1 MLRSKS
7 LGACSANG
15 SNAVHLFPRTA
26 VIVFKFWADQRWKY
40 FCLKHDLTQ
49 IRNTD
54 WHRSKCTL
62 TKSIA
67 AALCIVAKRTICWRK
82 WTLPKCVQLFW
93 DVSDLYFKWVS
104 ECAQLVPDCFGM
116 FQICCGGHTRL
127 PWASWSQLHHGQNLW
142 KDLKDVHVLSRPRLF
157 LSCLPSLSLS
167 KKLYWSLKQS
177 MIKRQ
182 SCGCGC
188 ARRGKG
194 QHQRYTHKPTKGA
207 RYRDVP

>member
-1 MLRSKS
+1 MAQMQCIYSQGQQWKS
-7 LGACSANG
+7 LNFDPIGDENIFVW
-15 SNAVHLFPRTA
+15 NTA
-26 VIVFKFWADQRWKY
+26 
-40 FCLKHDLTQ
+40 Q

-62 TKSIA
+62 TK
-67 AALCIVAKRTICWRK
+67 CIVHCGKADN
-82 WTLPKCVQLFW
+82 QLEEM
-93 DVSDLYFKWVS
+93 DLAQMCPIVLGCFRSVFKWVS

-167 KKLYWSLKQS
+167 KNLSWSLKQS

-182 SCGCGC
+182 SCVGC